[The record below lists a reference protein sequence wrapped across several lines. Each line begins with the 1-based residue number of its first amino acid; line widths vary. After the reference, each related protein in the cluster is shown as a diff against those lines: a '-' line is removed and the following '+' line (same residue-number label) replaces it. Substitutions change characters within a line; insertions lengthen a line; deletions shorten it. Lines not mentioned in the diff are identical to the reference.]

1 MGRAGV
7 CRSVSSGGLRRRKS
21 SSYHSDTTHTGL
33 FDVNVPFMELE
44 MHEWDIH
51 AVSAGRRGAG

>member
-21 SSYHSDTTHTGL
+21 SSYHSDTAHIRS
-33 FDVNVPFMELE
+33 FDVNVPFMQLE
-44 MHEWDIH
+44 VHEWDIH
-51 AVSAGRRGAG
+51 AISAGRSGAG